1 MQKNWTTTTTSKQ
14 SFGQSQTITGQTS
27 GSRCCSVFFTCS
39 VALIVCVCGWM
50 DVYKTTVDL
59 LMETCWPVNVTQHSD
74 KMRAKASVSA
84 KEFSY
89 LVKFD
94 SPKSYSS
101 VSEEVMTS
109 TCGHKRA
116 GLRYN

>member
-1 MQKNWTTTTTSKQ
+1 M
-14 SFGQSQTITGQTS
+14 
-27 GSRCCSVFFTCS
+27 
-39 VALIVCVCGWM
+39 ALIVCVRGWM